1 MEHKKKRNHSDQM
14 AIRGEILGL
23 YKIIILIQKEI
34 KKLEIIINED
44 NKKEKENTIKDLENK
59 ITGKIYSN

>member
-1 MEHKKKRNHSDQM
+1 MEHNKKRNHSDQM

-44 NKKEKENTIKDLENK
+44 NKKEKENVK
-59 ITGKIYSN
+59 

>member
-44 NKKEKENTIKDLENK
+44 NKKEKENVKWRWTIKEDR
-59 ITGKIYSN
+59 